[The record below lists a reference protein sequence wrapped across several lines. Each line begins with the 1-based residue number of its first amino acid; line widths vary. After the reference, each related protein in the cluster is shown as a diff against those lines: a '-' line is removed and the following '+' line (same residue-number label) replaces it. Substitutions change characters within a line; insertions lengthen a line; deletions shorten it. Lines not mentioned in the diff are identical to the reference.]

1 MSAKTVNRKTGLPGA
16 LREAAKGLDA
26 PALPSLRGRRRALP
40 TAEDALIAPDMDVS
54 DLRVAIFSGNYNY
67 VRDGANQALNR
78 LADYLLRQGA
88 AVRVYSPTTQ
98 TPAFEPKGDLVSLP
112 SVSIPGRPEYKV
124 GTIIPPRV
132 KRDIAAFEPNII
144 HVSSP
149 DVTGHRAVSLAHRW
163 DLPVIA
169 SVHTRFETYPRY
181 YGMAF
186 LEPVLLA
193 MLRRFYRRCDAIFA
207 PSDSMAQ
214 LLREQRMNYD
224 VGIWTR
230 GIDREI
236 FNPGRRDLAWRRNF
250 GIEDD
255 MPVVG
260 FVGRL
265 VMEKG
270 LDVFSDAVDRLT
282 RRGVRHKVLIVGKG
296 PARDW
301 FEKRLPDAVFAGY
314 QCGEDLGRAVA
325 SMDMLFNPSVTETF
339 GNVTLEAMAA
349 GLPVVAAIAT
359 GSESL
364 VTDGVTGRLIRPGA
378 IDAFCDALA
387 HYCTDA
393 EARRAAGEAG
403 YRASQRY
410 GWDAVNHE
418 LAEAYM
424 RVIRQHNEG
433 GRQQRSPVP

>member
-1 MSAKTVNRKTGLPGA
+1 MQ
-16 LREAAKGLDA
+16 
-26 PALPSLRGRRRALP
+26 
-40 TAEDALIAPDMDVS
+40 VS

-78 LADYLLRQGA
+78 LAEYLLRKGA
-88 AVRVYSPTTQ
+88 AVRVYSPTVKE
-98 TPAFEPKGDLVSLP
+98 PAFEAKGDLVHIPALR
-112 SVSIPGRPEYKV
+112 IPGRPEYKI
-124 GTIIPPRV
+124 GLTIPPRV
-132 KRDIAAFEPNII
+132 TKDLRRFRPNIF

-149 DVTGHRAVSLAHRW
+149 DMTGHRAITLAHHW

-186 LEPVLLA
+186 LEPVVMA
-193 MLRRFYRRCDAIFA
+193 ILRRYYRRCDAIFA

-214 LLREQRMNYD
+214 LLRDQRMNYD

-236 FNPGRRDLAWRRNF
+236 FNRERRDPAWRRSL

-260 FVGRL
+260 FTGRL

-270 LDVFSDAVDRLT
+270 LDVFSDTVDRLA
-282 RRGVRHKVLIVGKG
+282 RRQVRHKVLVVGEG
-296 PARDW
+296 PARTW
-301 FEKRLPDAVFAGY
+301 FEKRLPDAIFAGF
-314 QCGEDLGRAVA
+314 QAGPDLGRAVA

-359 GSESL
+359 GSQSL
-364 VTDGVTGRLIRPGA
+364 VTDGVTGRLVRPGA
-378 IDAFCDALA
+378 CDQFCAALA
-387 HYCTDA
+387 HYCADA
-393 EARRAAGEAG
+393 PARRAAGEAG
-403 YRASQRY
+403 FAASQRY
-410 GWDAVNHE
+410 GWDEVNQE
-418 LAEAYM
+418 LIDAYI
-424 RVIRQHNEG
+424 RIIRQHDG
-433 GRQQRSPVP
+433 GRQLPSPVP